1 VTVSLVTPAA
11 SVAATG
17 NDISFESN
25 VLGLEP
31 SACLINPTIGKSL
44 VASVVHDDGSTKTLR
59 IFVSSNG
66 NANAIP
72 DGPLY
77 TCTFAIA
84 PSALPGTYLVSNS
97 SALAF
102 GPDGIPLDNV
112 VGVGGSVTVSLVVL
126 PSPTATEP

>member
-1 VTVSLVTPAA
+1 MTVSLITSGA

-17 NDISFESN
+17 NDISFDAA
-25 VLGLEP
+25 VLSLEP
-31 SACLINPTIGKSL
+31 SACQINPAIGKSL

-72 DGPLY
+72 DGALY

-84 PSALPGTYLVSNS
+84 PSALPGRYPVTNS
-97 SALAF
+97 SVLAF
-102 GPDGIPLDNV
+102 GPDGTPLTNV
-112 VGVGGSVTVSLVVL
+112 VGVDGFVTVSLVVL
-126 PSPTATEP
+126 PSPTENGN